1 MSCEGGSK
9 PLGVLL
15 FECTLQRVCWMCA
28 CEIKRKLRYVK
39 DQKIGIIHDEV
50 ASS

>member
-1 MSCEGGSK
+1 MSCEGGCE

-15 FECTLQRVCWMCA
+15 FECTLQRVGWMCA

-39 DQKIGIIHDEV
+39 DQKK
-50 ASS
+50 